1 MIERYTLP
9 KMGEIWREEH
19 KLELM
24 LKVEVLAAQAM
35 AEEKIIPS
43 AAARRIAR
51 KASFNIKKVEEIERT
66 ARHDV
71 VAFLTE
77 VQRKIGKDGRF
88 LHYGM
93 TSSDALDTALAVQLT
108 QASDLII
115 KDLAELARILKSQAQ
130 RYKNTLMIG
139 RTHGRHAEPITFGLK
154 LAGWYMETLRNIQ
167 RIRQARE
174 IISVGKISGAVGT
187 YAHLT
192 PEVERAVCKKLGLK
206 PAPVSTQIVQRD
218 RHAQYLVT
226 LAIIAASLE
235 KFAMEI
241 RHLQRDEIGEVE
253 EYFISGQKG
262 SSAMPHKHNPIICER
277 ICGLA
282 RVVKANA
289 QAGLENVSLWQERD
303 ISHSSAERIIL
314 ADSNILVDYIT
325 QKFVNISKHLV
336 VYPGRMKENLF
347 RSKGLIFSEGLLL
360 KLIKKGLT
368 RERAYKIVQNIAAE
382 SLQEEKDFK
391 KLVSE
396 NKQVNKYLST
406 QEIKQCFE
414 LKPYLKNI
422 DQIFARLK
430 I

>member
-9 KMGEIWREEH
+9 GMGKIWSEKY
-19 KLELM
+19 KLELI
-24 LKVEVLAAQAM
+24 LKVEILAAGAM
-35 AEEKIIPS
+35 ARQKIIPS
-43 AAARRIAR
+43 AAARNIAK

-66 ARHDV
+66 THHDV

-77 VQRKIGKDGRF
+77 VQRKVGKDGRF

-108 QASDLII
+108 QASNLII
-115 KDLAELARILKSQAQ
+115 KGLAELARILKSQAR

-167 RIRQARE
+167 RIRQAKE

-314 ADSNILVDYIT
+314 ADSNILIDYMT

-406 QEIKQCFE
+406 REIKQCFE

-422 DQIFARLK
+422 NKILARLK